1 MLMALVGAV
10 VVGTRRSFIWTTTMR
25 NNQCRLRLRLR
36 LRLRRLR
43 LRLRQLRQL
52 LCRFLLAQVCN
63 TLGNILMHVF
73 LYFQPALALR
83 ESGRVQSAEH

>member
-10 VVGTRRSFIWTTTMR
+10 VVGTRRSFIWTTTMM

-36 LRLRRLR
+36 RRR
-43 LRLRQLRQL
+43 LRLRQLRRL

-63 TLGNILMHVF
+63 TLGNIPMHVF

>member
-36 LRLRRLR
+36 RRRRLRLRRLR
-43 LRLRQLRQL
+43 RL